1 MLGVVYA
8 QSTTGT
14 IVGTVSDATGSVVAG
29 VKIRVTN
36 TGTGTFVD
44 TVTNASGD
52 YTVANLPAASYTI
65 RADFPG
71 FRSVEVTGLRLL
83 LNQTLR
89 SDIRLEPGAV
99 EQSISV
105 TAAAPVVQSESS
117 SVANNIDTRAVVAL
131 PLNGRTLDR
140 LILITAGNTSDSPS
154 NPKLAGS
161 LHWGG
166 NFFTI
171 DGVYFNDIG
180 NGGAAYSYRTNL
192 STTPSVDTIQEFKI
206 ETNNAKAEHDGS
218 AAVSIITKSGTNQ
231 FHGSL
236 FEFNRNKALSA
247 NAYFSNA
254 NDVERPPFNRNE
266 FGGTLGGPV
275 IKNKTFFFGSYE
287 GLRQRQSST
296 AAFSYGTAAMRQGDF
311 SGLPQISDP
320 LTGQPFPNNRIP
332 ANRLDP
338 RSQKLLEFVPLPNSA
353 GSGVAGTGVNFFET
367 VPNIIDVNRYTARG
381 DHMFN
386 SNNMVNVV
394 LSYSKGSPYFVYNGG
409 PRQFGN
415 FSDGGYITKSGSATY
430 NRLIGSTMNNEFR
443 YAYFNHAS
451 IRIGQNTDFDPS
463 SIISGLYQPLPIG

>member
-1 MLGVVYA
+1 MFKVILACLSMLGVAYA

-14 IVGTVSDATGSVVAG
+14 LVGTVTDATGSVVAG
-29 VKIRVTN
+29 AKIRVTN
-36 TGTGTFVD
+36 VGTGVSID

-52 YTVANLPAASYTI
+52 YTVPNLPAASYRL
-65 RADFPG
+65 RADLTG
-71 FRSVEVTGLRLL
+71 FRSVDVTDLRLL

-89 SDIRLEPGAV
+89 FDLRLEPGTL
-99 EQSISV
+99 EQSVSV
-105 TAAAPVVQSESS
+105 TAAAPVIQSESS
-117 SVANNIDTRAVVAL
+117 SVANDIDSRAVVAL

-218 AAVSIITKSGTNQ
+218 AAISIITKSGSNN

-254 NDVERPPFNRNE
+254 NRVARPPFNRNE
-266 FGGTLGGPV
+266 FGATFGGPIV
-275 IKNKTFFFGSYE
+275 RNKTFFFGSYE

-296 AAFSYGTAAMRQGDF
+296 AALSYGTAAMRQGDF
-311 SGLPQISDP
+311 SGLPQINDP
-320 LTGQPFPNNRIP
+320 LTGQPFPNNKIP

-338 RSQKLLEFVPLPNSA
+338 RSQ
-353 GSGVAGTGVNFFET
+353 T
-367 VPNIIDVNRYTARG
+367 
-381 DHMFN
+381 
-386 SNNMVNVV
+386 
-394 LSYSKGSPYFVYNGG
+394 
-409 PRQFGN
+409 
-415 FSDGGYITKSGSATY
+415 
-430 NRLIGSTMNNEFR
+430 
-443 YAYFNHAS
+443 
-451 IRIGQNTDFDPS
+451 
-463 SIISGLYQPLPIG
+463 